1 MTLPFKHLFAL
12 LSCIPLAVYS
22 APMSYKGSVTTMTDL
37 SKRYTSVE
45 ANYAYDAKNAVG
57 VKLFHMDNNDRQRDG
72 FEINHLHRVFRSN
85 QKYSQMNVWLS
96 GGLGYLEGSNER
108 AGNDSNVST
117 AFISPALQWDYETKR
132 VFLLASHQLIRGD
145 SINHDTTKLKAGF
158 SFYETSYD
166 ETQPWLILDV
176 MNINGIN
183 PRPEVT
189 PMLRLI
195 NKALYLEGGVS
206 NMGNPRFHVMYTF

>member
-1 MTLPFKHLFAL
+1 MRIIFL
-12 LSCIPLAVYS
+12 LAFFLSNTMIS
-22 APMSYKGSVTTMTDL
+22 APMRYKGSVNTMTDL
-37 SKRYTSVE
+37 GKRYTSVE
-45 ANYAYDAKNAVG
+45 TNYAYDAKNAVG

-72 FEINHLHRVFRSN
+72 FEINHLHRMYRSN
-85 QKYSQMNVWLS
+85 QKHSQMNVWLF

-108 AGNDSNVST
+108 LGSDSKVST

-195 NKALYLEGGVS
+195 NKALYFEGGVS

>member
-1 MTLPFKHLFAL
+1 MKVIFLILLLFTHTLIAQP
-12 LSCIPLAVYS
+12 I
-22 APMSYKGSVTTMTDL
+22 SYKGSVNSMTDVG
-37 SKRYTSVE
+37 KRFASIE
-45 ANYAYDAKNAVG
+45 SNYAYDAKNAMG
-57 VKLFHMDNNDRQRDG
+57 VKFFHMDNNDRQRDG
-72 FEINHLHRVFRSN
+72 FEVNHLHRLYRSN
-85 QKYSQMNVWLS
+85 QKHSQMNIWLF

-108 AGNDSNVST
+108 AEGDQNIST
-117 AFISPALQWDYETKR
+117 AFVSPALQWDYETKR
-132 VFLLASHQLIRGD
+132 VFLLASHQFIRGD

-183 PRPEVT
+183 SRPEVT

-206 NMGNPRFHVMYTF
+206 NMGNPRLHVMYTF

>member
-1 MTLPFKHLFAL
+1 MRIIFLLAFFLSNTLIA
-12 LSCIPLAVYS
+12 

-37 SKRYTSVE
+37 GKRYTSVE
-45 ANYAYDAKNAVG
+45 TNYAYDAKNAVG

-72 FEINHLHRVFRSN
+72 FEINHLHRMYRSN
-85 QKYSQMNVWLS
+85 QKHSQMNVWLF

-108 AGNDSNVST
+108 VGSDTNLST

-183 PRPEVT
+183 PRLEVT

-195 NKALYLEGGVS
+195 NKALYFEGGVS
-206 NMGNPRFHVMYTF
+206 NMGNPSFHVMYTF